1 MKILLEG
8 VSGSVGGGG
17 GALPSLGL
25 VDLTFWR
32 CCARWPLIGG
42 PVEKMSFFQMVPK
55 SYLSV
60 VMHSNRCEYDILKV
74 SLEKIDH
81 NLPIGRVKDENVP
94 H

>member
-1 MKILLEG
+1 MSHWDVPMPLL
-8 VSGSVGGGG
+8 
-17 GALPSLGL
+17 L
-25 VDLTFWR
+25 V
-32 CCARWPLIGG
+32 G

>member
-1 MKILLEG
+1 MEAEQPVPTLIKPPFPSFVPPG
-8 VSGSVGGGG
+8 V
-17 GALPSLGL
+17 
-25 VDLTFWR
+25 
-32 CCARWPLIGG
+32 GG